1 MGTLGTRHKKLQ
13 MNLSPEW
20 PTRNYVPI
28 GDALWRPVSIGLPIP
43 WNLETKW
50 SIRLRFVAFAETPGI
65 KK

>member
-1 MGTLGTRHKKLQ
+1 